1 MTCLGMRIQDTVH
14 PVENGP
20 QSDVVDDLRP
30 LIAPLYAAS
39 ARIIDAGTIT
49 TEDIRDLLSLMP
61 RAVDLVWRRGSG
73 PVQCDE
79 AGETLPMP
87 LLHFALPLDN
97 MEAVRAFLREHGKH
111 IACYRLDSRAQR
123 RTAVP
128 AERGAKRLV
137 DRERAPYS

>member
-87 LLHFALPLDN
+87 LLISPCLWTIWKPCVRSFASTGNISL
-97 MEAVRAFLREHGKH
+97 AIG
-111 IACYRLDSRAQR
+111 S
-123 RTAVP
+123 T
-128 AERGAKRLV
+128 RGRKA
-137 DRERAPYS
+137 S